1 MCQPEDYRQ
10 EINQPE
16 ANPQSWLIAFLT
28 AGYGGPQHQSAN
40 AALAEPR
47 TVLLIDSFDVL
58 QKPIVQLA
66 QQRTQMN
73 RLAVL
78 QPVRR
83 LQDLS
88 QHSVVLRA
96 MLIQASKTG
105 LRHQLFL
112 APEVHAREFDELVE
126 QFADPFVAGAAHQR
140 ETELVNG
147 VHEDAVLIVHG
158 ANADRA
164 GVVPGEKSQMS
175 LHE

>member
-1 MCQPEDYRQ
+1 MQ
-10 EINQPE
+10 
-16 ANPQSWLIAFLT
+16 
-28 AGYGGPQHQSAN
+28 
-40 AALAEPR
+40 
-47 TVLLIDSFDVL
+47 
-58 QKPIVQLA
+58 
-66 QQRTQMN
+66 

-78 QPVRR
+78 QPVRS
-83 LQDLS
+83 LQNLGQYS
-88 QHSVVLRA
+88 MVFRA
-96 MLIQASKTG
+96 MQFQASKTG